1 MKILML
7 NGPNLNL
14 LGRREPAV
22 YGQTTLH
29 ELESGLADHAERL
42 GIKLD
47 SLQSNSESELIDAI
61 HKAADFYDGIILN
74 AGALTHYSYA
84 LRDAIS
90 ATAMPVIEVHISNI
104 YSREHFRHTSVI
116 SPVCIGQITGLG
128 IHGYYL
134 ALDYFK
140 RTIGD

>member
-1 MKILML
+1 MKILVI

-14 LGRREPAV
+14 LGRREPAI
-22 YGQTTLH
+22 YGQISLH
-29 ELESGLADHAERL
+29 ELESRLADYAERL

-47 SLQSNSESELIDAI
+47 SFQSNSEGELIDAI
-61 HKAADFYDGIILN
+61 HKAAGQYDGIIIN

-90 ATAMPVIEVHISNI
+90 AIAMPVIEVHISNI
-104 YSREHFRHTSVI
+104 YSREDFRHISVI
-116 SPVCIGQITGLG
+116 APVCVGQITGLG

-140 RTIGD
+140 RSNGQ